1 MTTDT
6 DSIATI
12 LELFR
17 KETAIHSS
25 MVDILHK
32 PSAQALLSIGEPV
45 VTHVFR
51 HEVELDIHL
60 MTILGKITKENPVP
74 KEQVGIVREMREY
87 WLNWAS
93 QNNYL

>member
-1 MTTDT
+1 
-6 DSIATI
+6 
-12 LELFR
+12 
-17 KETAIHSS
+17 

-32 PSAQALLSIGEPV
+32 PSSQTLLSIGEPV

-51 HEVELDIHL
+51 HNVELDIHL
-60 MTILGKITKENPVP
+60 MTVLHAITKVNPVP
-74 KEQVGIVREMREY
+74 NEHRGIVREMREY